1 MNTTTT
7 TTTTKVYGQM
17 KAAKTNECANFLR
30 LLCFLKSQAAAK
42 NERSA
47 NKEQWIVQR
56 KEESKYRV

>member
-1 MNTTTT
+1 M
-7 TTTTKVYGQM
+7 VYGQM